1 MHQRCPHSLPRTTH
15 PYFFNIRRL
24 PNMDPK
30 FNSIQ
35 SPLSRR
41 EGVTKS
47 WSKMISFYLYPLEL
61 FPLFWG
67 PNTSCDHSI
76 MLTPKH
82 DGYIH
87 AIQAMKRH
95 PWRTSNPHEAMLAI
109 LPISLD
115 IYTRGGCPGLGWLFS
130 DVRFMHVIQL
140 TGKRLSMTS
149 WDLNLVSGRGEGFI
163 TLNNFPDQDAIIE
176 ELKNVI
182 NASPIFPTIRHL
194 FISLDSQISN
204 YCIKLSIL
212 SIFSI
217 VTKLPE

>member
-115 IYTRGGCPGLGWLFS
+115 IYTRGGCPGL
-130 DVRFMHVIQL
+130 
-140 TGKRLSMTS
+140 
-149 WDLNLVSGRGEGFI
+149 
-163 TLNNFPDQDAIIE
+163 DQDAIIE

>member
-1 MHQRCPHSLPRTTH
+1 MPCLSKHFPYASTMVLLLLIILEQDNMISEWQIIFSPHSLPQTTH
-15 PYFFNIRRL
+15 PYFLNIRRL

-30 FNSIQ
+30 SNSIQ

-47 WSKMISFYLYPLEL
+47 WSKAISFYLYPLEL

-109 LPISLD
+109 IPISLD

-140 TGKRLSMTS
+140 TGKRLY
-149 WDLNLVSGRGEGFI
+149 
-163 TLNNFPDQDAIIE
+163 P
-176 ELKNVI
+176 
-182 NASPIFPTIRHL
+182 
-194 FISLDSQISN
+194 
-204 YCIKLSIL
+204 
-212 SIFSI
+212 
-217 VTKLPE
+217 